1 MKAMRTV
8 SPTLVRRTAIARQRL
23 AGPAQDP
30 DRKGILEVIRDL
42 GCLQLDPIRVVER
55 SHLLVLWSRLGKF
68 DPAELD
74 TLLWEERQLFEY
86 WAHRASIVMTEDYP
100 IHNLLMRR
108 YPTERYGYS
117 RRVKTWLRE
126 NEALRRYV
134 IRRIREAGPLR
145 LRDFEDRSRTGWTS
159 SGWTTGRNVERM
171 LDVLWT
177 QGRIVVAGRAGIQKV
192 WDLADRWF
200 PHWTPKERLPE
211 QEIVRRAAQRSLR
224 ALGVARVRD
233 IDRHFTVG
241 RYPGLAR
248 TLGDLERQGIIE
260 RIRVIQ
266 DGAEWLGPWFVHAE
280 DIPLLEQ
287 LQAGEW
293 WPRTTLLSPFDN
305 LIIERAR
312 TERLFGFNFRMEI
325 YVPKAMRQYGYYV
338 LPILHGDRLIG
349 RVDPAMDRKR
359 GVLVVHAVHAEL
371 HAPLTRTDG
380 RAVARAIEGLAGFL
394 GARDVE
400 YPGAVP
406 ERWRTTLRSV
416 GSRSWIRRAA
426 PPRIPR

>member
-8 SPTLVRRTAIARQRL
+8 SPTLVRRMAIARQRL

-86 WAHRASIVMTEDYP
+86 RAHRASIVMTEDYP

-248 TLGDLERQGIIE
+248 TLGDPGGRVVATDHAALTLRQPDHRAGP
-260 RIRVIQ
+260 
-266 DGAEWLGPWFVHAE
+266 DGAALRF
-280 DIPLLEQ
+280 Q
-287 LQAGEW
+287 L
-293 WPRTTLLSPFDN
+293 P
-305 LIIERAR
+305 
-312 TERLFGFNFRMEI
+312 
-325 YVPKAMRQYGYYV
+325 
-338 LPILHGDRLIG
+338 HGDLRTQGYAAVRLL
-349 RVDPAMDRKR
+349 RASDPSRGQADRPR
-359 GVLVVHAVHAEL
+359 RSGHGSEAGVLVVHAVHAEL